1 MHRVGARVCEI
12 HLWVPWSGLFCPT
25 KTSLVRTG
33 WTHICCILCWLDSNP
48 WASLR
53 FTLIVVKP
61 SFFQQSRGLEF
72 ACTIGRYEYFH
83 DYGRQKRKHLELHQV
98 NDFFALFNLTLFFQK
113 WPRPGSK
120 SLTQFVS
127 GNNDLVCLEV
137 SDCRENIE
145 AVHFIMAQCTRYPWP
160 SPTSVNKFSLLYQ
173 TLIYI

>member
-1 MHRVGARVCEI
+1 MAWFVLPDKNKSYVCRMDPYLLHSLLARFKFLSFTPL
-12 HLWVPWSGLFCPT
+12 HLNSGKAIFFFNNLE
-25 KTSLVRTG
+25 VR
-33 WTHICCILCWLDSNP
+33 SS
-48 WASLR
+48 AY
-53 FTLIVVKP
+53 
-61 SFFQQSRGLEF
+61 
-72 ACTIGRYEYFH
+72 TIGRYEYFH

-98 NDFFALFNLTLFFQK
+98 NDFFAWFNLTLFFQK

-127 GNNDLVCLEV
+127 GNSDLICLEV

-173 TLIYI
+173 TLIHI